1 MALIEFLFDYSL
13 LILAAVCTLFKCLD
27 DKHEQE
33 LREAAQRSAWA
44 TAQEEA
50 RLRELE
56 NRKGLGRW
64 LDRFPQD

>member
-13 LILAAVCTLFKCLD
+13 LILAAVCILVKAIS

-50 RLRELE
+50 RLRDLE
-56 NRKGLGRW
+56 NKKGLGRW
-64 LDRFPQD
+64 LDRFPQG